1 MLINNNNTI
10 SYTIYKNKTC
20 FIASLKLNYII
31 LLLML
36 TAQRDDVFWGMTTY
50 QAGSPHIPTSKY
62 KSLFMIKIKT
72 PAVVNN

>member
-1 MLINNNNTI
+1 
-10 SYTIYKNKTC
+10 
-20 FIASLKLNYII
+20 
-31 LLLML
+31 ML